1 MAKTVGSQV
10 VNLLERSG
18 QRYLGRTSPLF
29 QVFALQI
36 GGSTTLL
43 EYEPSPVY
51 WQRVQV
57 LLDAFFT
64 AEQRL
69 RIYRSIMSRIDLAS
83 LPEAR
88 GFLADALAERR
99 LGGMLDALD
108 LLSFNN
114 ARR

>member
-1 MAKTVGSQV
+1 MAQTVGSRV
-10 VNLLERSG
+10 VNVLERSG
-18 QRYLGRTSPLF
+18 QRYLGTTSSLF

-43 EYEPSPVY
+43 EYEQTPVY
-51 WQRVQV
+51 WQRVQI
-57 LLDAFFT
+57 LIDAFFT
-64 AEQRL
+64 AQQRL
-69 RIYRSIMSRIDLAS
+69 RIYRSIMARIDLAS

-108 LLSFNN
+108 LLPFNT